1 MKITYHAAQR
11 FLERV
16 MSRVIYTHQ
25 DVEFAMRY
33 LEKLLKDVV
42 IANPVKC
49 FVLPGF
55 KGYKA
60 VYRDNVVVTIIPKGD
75 HYAY

>member
-16 MSRVIYTHQ
+16 MSRVKYTHQ

-33 LEKLLKDVV
+33 LEKLLKNVV
-42 IANPVKC
+42 IGNRVKH

-55 KGYKA
+55 EDYKV
-60 VYRDNVVVTIIPKGD
+60 VYRENVVVTIVPKGAR
-75 HYAY
+75 YAY

>member
-16 MSRVIYTHQ
+16 MLRVIYTHQ

-42 IANPVKC
+42 ISSRVKY
-49 FVLPGF
+49 FILPGF
-55 KGYKA
+55 EDYK
-60 VYRDNVVVTIIPKGD
+60 VIYRENVVVTIVPKGD
-75 HYAY
+75 RYAY

>member
-1 MKITYHAAQR
+1 MKISYHAAQR

-16 MSRVIYTHQ
+16 MTKTKYSHQ

-33 LEKLLKDVV
+33 LEKLLEDVV
-42 IANPVKC
+42 VCSPVKH

-55 KGYKA
+55 EEYKA
-60 VYRDNVVVTIIPKGD
+60 VYRENVVVTIISKD
-75 HYAY
+75 SHYAH

>member
-16 MSRVIYTHQ
+16 MSRVKYTHQ

-42 IANPVKC
+42 IGNRVKH

-55 KGYKA
+55 EDYKA
-60 VYRDNVVVTIIPKGD
+60 IYIENSVVTIVHKGD